1 MSKYKTFVGI
11 LIAMVLVSIQAVSA
25 QAANFSQTG
34 VITGTIQSI
43 STLTDS
49 SGNTIVLVTLT
60 DPMGTTQT
68 ERLSLDTAI
77 TLGLVTRSP
86 DGNIIVNDVVG
97 QSTSI
102 DTTSILVD
110 PCKSSGGNEQFV
122 GKALANFFCSSIGLD
137 YNTVNGYHIDGFG
150 YGEIAQACFMAQAL
164 GGDAALC
171 GSILTAKKTGDFS
184 SLVLPD
190 GVTATN
196 WGQLKKDV
204 LSQEVKSLTNLGAI
218 VSGRA
223 SNSSNNTNTGDTNI
237 NGSQPNP
244 NVGGNGNEHGHGNGN
259 GNGSGHGQGKGH

>member
-1 MSKYKTFVGI
+1 MQKYKTLVGF
-11 LIAMVLVSIQAVSA
+11 LIALVLVSIQVASV
-25 QAANFSQTG
+25 QAASFNQTG

-43 STLTDS
+43 STLTDP

-60 DPMGTTQT
+60 DPLGTTQT

-77 TLGLVTRSP
+77 TLGLVTRSS
-86 DGNIIVNDVVG
+86 DGTIIVNDVIG
-97 QSTSI
+97 QSNSI
-102 DTTSILVD
+102 DTSSVLVD

-122 GKALANFFCSSIGLD
+122 GQALSNIFCGSIGLD
-137 YNTVNGYHIDGFG
+137 YNTVEGYHTNGFG

-171 GSILTAKKTGDFS
+171 GSILAAKKTGDFS

-204 LSQEVKSLTNLGAI
+204 LSQEVKSLTNLGA
-218 VSGRA
+218 VMSGRA
-223 SNSSNNTNTGDTNI
+223 SNNSNNTNTSEPNI
-237 NGSQPNP
+237 NGNQPNP
-244 NVGGNGNEHGHGNGN
+244 NFNGHGHGNGN
-259 GNGSGHGQGKGH
+259 SNGHDHGQGQGKGH